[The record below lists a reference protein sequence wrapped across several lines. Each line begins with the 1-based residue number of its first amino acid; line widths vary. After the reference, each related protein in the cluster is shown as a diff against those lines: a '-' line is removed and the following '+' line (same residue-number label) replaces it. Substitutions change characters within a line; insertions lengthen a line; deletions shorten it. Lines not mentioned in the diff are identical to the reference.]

1 MIGFNGGLIGGLP
14 TARATS
20 TAPSVPGVWTLP
32 EQRNAKLASLWPVSG
47 LKLLDAFPGAVAAYS
62 LRSLSSAY
70 TGNLITVRLTDN
82 STASFTEAQI
92 NATGAGSLTAFCGA
106 STAYIT
112 TWFDQSGNGNNAVQP
127 TTSIQPQ
134 IFSGSSPYTVNS
146 KLCLFFGGDGAGSL
160 NMTTR
165 RTDIVSVFEVLKV
178 DFGTTSNATSFIL
191 GDSAV
196 NNYAS
201 SENGTGSWLDSGQA
215 SAAVRTGSN
224 RINNA
229 IAEFTTTPKTTNP
242 TLISMIHAGTA
253 AVSQI
258 TQDRTQTNRSL
269 RGRMQE
275 IILYSSAQTA
285 NVAGINADINTY
297 YSIY

>member
-20 TAPSVPGVWTLP
+20 TAPTVPGVWTLP
-32 EQRNAKLASLWPVSG
+32 EQRNAKYALLWPTPG
-47 LKLLDAFPGAVAAYS
+47 LKLLDAYPGAAAAYS
-62 LRSLSSAY
+62 LRSLSNSY
-70 TGNLITVRLTDN
+70 TGNLIEVRRSSDDTLQ
-82 STASFTEAQI
+82 SFTQLGIED
-92 NATGAGSLTAFCGA
+92 GSLLAFCGA
-106 STAYIT
+106 GNGFVK
-112 TWFDQSGNGNNAVQP
+112 TWFDQSGNGNNATQP

-134 IFSGSSPYTVNS
+134 IVTAGVVDKVNS
-146 KLCLFFGGDGAGSL
+146 NKPCLTYTGNGDRNLVMA
-160 NMTTR
+160 TR

-178 DFGTTSNATSFIL
+178 DGGATSNATNFIL
-191 GDSAV
+191 GDTAV

-201 SENGTGSWLDSGQA
+201 SENGTGAWLDSGQA
-215 SAAVRTGSN
+215 SAAVRNGSN
-224 RINNA
+224 RINNV
-229 IAEFTTTPKTTNP
+229 IADFTTTAKTTNP
-242 TLISMIHAGTA
+242 TLISMIHSGTA

-258 TQDRTQTNRSL
+258 TQDRNQTNRSI

>member
-20 TAPSVPGVWTLP
+20 TAPTVPGVWTLP
-32 EQRNAKLASLWPVSG
+32 EQRNAKLALLWPTSG
-47 LKLLDAFPGAVAAYS
+47 LKLLDAYPGAAAAYS
-62 LRSLSSAY
+62 LRSLSNSY
-70 TGNLITVRLTDN
+70 TGNLITVRRSSD
-82 STASFTEAQI
+82 STTQSFTQQGIED
-92 NATGAGSLTAFCGA
+92 GSLVTFCGA
-106 STAYIT
+106 GNGFIT
-112 TWFDQSGNGNNAVQP
+112 TWFDQSGNGNNATQS

-134 IFSGSSPYTVNS
+134 IVTTGVVDKVNS
-146 KLCLFFGGDGAGSL
+146 NKPCLTYGGNGDFNL

-178 DFGTTSNATSFIL
+178 DFGTTTNATNFIL
-191 GDSAV
+191 GDSAT

-229 IAEFTTTPKTTNP
+229 IADFTTTPKTTNP